1 MIAMSLKIL
10 FLLSSPHQNLS
21 LDEEYRSIEK
31 AIERNSNKKEID
43 LVVKLSTRIEDLIE
57 ALNQEK
63 PHIIHF
69 SGHGNSKGEL
79 MFTGD
84 NMENMPIASN
94 TLLKLFKASKENVK
108 LVFLNACHSHT
119 HAEVLSQEIDYLIGM
134 NDFISEE
141 TATTFAT
148 SFYASLAS
156 NKSIQESF
164 IQAKVIL
171 EVKHAH
177 EQEIPLLFQKKDA
190 NTNFKLSCL
199 IKKENK
205 KNRKVTNIVKGN
217 LYGVQHIEKGASAS
231 FRFDK

>member
-1 MIAMSLKIL
+1 MSLKIL
-10 FLLSSPHQNLS
+10 FLLSSPHQDLS

-31 AIERNSNKKEID
+31 AIERNSNKGDVELI
-43 LVVKLSTRIEDLIE
+43 VKLSTRIEDLIE

-63 PHIIHF
+63 PHIVHF

-84 NMENMPIASN
+84 NMENMPITSN
-94 TLLKLFKASKENVK
+94 ILLNLFKASKENIK
-108 LVFLNACHSHT
+108 LIFLDACHSHT
-119 HAEVLSQEIDYLIGM
+119 QAQVLSQEIDYLIGM
-134 NDFISEE
+134 NDFISEK
-141 TATTFAT
+141 TATTFST

-164 IQAKVIL
+164 EQAKVIL

-177 EQEIPLLFQKKDA
+177 EKEIPLLFQKKDA
-190 NTNFKLSCL
+190 NINFKLSDL
-199 IKKENK
+199 IKKDKK
-205 KNRKVTNIVKGN
+205 KNKKVTNVVRGN

-231 FRFDK
+231 FRFEK